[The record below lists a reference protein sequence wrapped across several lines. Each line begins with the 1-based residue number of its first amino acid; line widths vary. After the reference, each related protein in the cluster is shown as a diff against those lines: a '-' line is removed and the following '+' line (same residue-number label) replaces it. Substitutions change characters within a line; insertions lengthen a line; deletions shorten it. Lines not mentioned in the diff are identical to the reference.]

1 MSPAAGVALQHRYS
15 HSILTLW
22 GCETA
27 RDAAGG
33 NSTLSSCV
41 MPRRPSWPA
50 GHRRQGGV
58 SPDLKGLVLHRC
70 VFLRNLGT
78 NNTVRTHRCCR
89 CSHFDLPRSPADPLP
104 SPLSPPGRPG
114 SQQPASM
121 GFWLGTVIFLILEA
135 LGFSVVHFG
144 SKPPNAKL

>member
-1 MSPAAGVALQHRYS
+1 M
-15 HSILTLW
+15 
-22 GCETA
+22 
-27 RDAAGG
+27 
-33 NSTLSSCV
+33 
-41 MPRRPSWPA
+41 
-50 GHRRQGGV
+50 
-58 SPDLKGLVLHRC
+58 KGLVLHRC